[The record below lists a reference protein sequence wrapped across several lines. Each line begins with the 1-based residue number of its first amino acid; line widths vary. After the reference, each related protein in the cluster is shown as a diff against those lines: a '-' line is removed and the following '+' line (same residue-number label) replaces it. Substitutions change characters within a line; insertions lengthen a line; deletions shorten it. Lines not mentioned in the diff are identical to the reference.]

1 MKRFRQ
7 SFFLTVLKP
16 SRNNKTKH
24 LNNRNYLYTLH
35 YPQLQLQLHF
45 KQQSPTTT
53 TSACNCNYKNQD
65 YGGDSDSGRD
75 RGEPRWEGSEA
86 VRLLRLDMDEGKHHT
101 MRPRDLY
108 QTRPQY
114 YEKYPLTVF
123 RGHIDQ
129 EERRRKYFVFLKKK
143 QAGR

>member
-1 MKRFRQ
+1 VRRFLLDRRIHP
-7 SFFLTVLKP
+7 K
-16 SRNNKTKH
+16 NA
-24 LNNRNYLYTLH
+24 LNH
-35 YPQLQLQLHF
+35 
-45 KQQSPTTT
+45 
-53 TSACNCNYKNQD
+53 
-65 YGGDSDSGRD
+65 

-114 YEKYPLTVF
+114 YENYPLTVF